1 MAEQTQT
8 YKNHSR
14 WYPLVHFIIFPL
26 LLVNLGWQI
35 YMLTQ
40 ERTVDRGE
48 MLLLAILLV
57 LISFAARLQPL
68 KVQDRI
74 IRLEERLRYYTLL
87 PHDVA
92 EKAAQLSPREIIS
105 LRFAPDDEL
114 PELVERVLK
123 GELSGGK
130 EIKLAIQNWRA
141 DHLRA

>member
-1 MAEQTQT
+1 MEKQQT
-8 YKNHSR
+8 YRNHVR

-26 LLVNLGWQI
+26 LVINLGWQI

-40 ERTVDRGE
+40 ERTVDRAE
-48 MLLLAILLV
+48 MLLLAVILI

-74 IRLEERLRYYTLL
+74 IRLEENLRYYKLL
-87 PHDVA
+87 SLETA
-92 EKAAQLSPREIIS
+92 EKATRLSPGKMIA

-114 PELVERVLK
+114 PELVERTLK
-123 GELSGGK
+123 GELKTGK
-130 EIKLAIQNWRA
+130 DIKLAIQNWRG